1 MDQELKREIL
11 LDNYSNPFHKE
22 TKDGFLKANANN
34 ISCIDDINVFIK
46 IEDNKIVDAYFDG
59 EACAISTA
67 STSIMIK
74 KIIGMTIEEARKYI
88 ENFDNMVNEKEY
100 DKENMDEAL
109 AFDEIYKQQSRKTC
123 ATLPYRALQKLLTK
137 INLNNKYYCYKIK
150 EKDRGIYEEK
160 TVAHFSFYYEYN

>member
-22 TKDGFLKANANN
+22 TKDGFPKANANN

-137 INLNNKYYCYKIK
+137 N
-150 EKDRGIYEEK
+150 
-160 TVAHFSFYYEYN
+160 

>member
-22 TKDGFLKANANN
+22 TKEGFLKATANN

-74 KIIGMTIEEARKYI
+74 KIIGMTIEEAKKYI

-100 DKENMDEAL
+100 NKENMDEAL

-123 ATLPYRALQKLLTK
+123 ATLPYRALEKLLTK
-137 INLNNKYYCYKIK
+137 K
-150 EKDRGIYEEK
+150 
-160 TVAHFSFYYEYN
+160 

>member
-1 MDQELKREIL
+1 MEQELKREIL
-11 LDNYSNPFHKE
+11 LDNYSTPFHKE

-74 KIIGMTIEEARKYI
+74 KIIGMTIEEAKEYI

-137 INLNNKYYCYKIK
+137 N
-150 EKDRGIYEEK
+150 
-160 TVAHFSFYYEYN
+160 

>member
-1 MDQELKREIL
+1 M
-11 LDNYSNPFHKE
+11 
-22 TKDGFLKANANN
+22 
-34 ISCIDDINVFIK
+34 
-46 IEDNKIVDAYFDG
+46 VDAYFDG

-74 KIIGMTIEEARKYI
+74 KIIGMTIEEAKEYI

-137 INLNNKYYCYKIK
+137 N
-150 EKDRGIYEEK
+150 
-160 TVAHFSFYYEYN
+160 